1 MLSDLLYRLRA
12 LFRRKSM
19 ETELDE
25 ELRAHLE
32 HQVEKYV
39 QSGLPVEEAKRRARL
54 EFGGLDQVK
63 EECREARG
71 VRFIET
77 LIQDLRYSLR
87 TLAKNPAFT
96 AVTVLTLALGIGVNT
111 AIFSLINAVM
121 FKSLPVKQP
130 ERLALFQWAS
140 ESWALIPSLRGSW
153 DTDKSGRTV
162 CTSFT
167 PAAFEEVRAKNQ
179 VLSGI
184 FAFFDA
190 HRLNLVVG
198 GQAGLAVA
206 DLVSGD
212 YFSTLGV
219 IPILGRALTPA
230 DDRPEAPGAAVIS
243 YGYWMRRF
251 GGDASVVSKSV
262 TLNGI
267 PFTIVGVTPP
277 EFFGIQPGRSVDLW
291 APVQSEKQ
299 VLPDDNWNRTY
310 WYLLIM
316 GRLKPGL
323 SQSQALANLQVIF
336 RQSVTAGIKSLPK
349 EAEIPHL
356 ELAPGSKGLDSL
368 RSEFSQPL
376 LVLMTAVGLVLLI
389 ACANVANLLLERANS
404 RRREIAVRLALG
416 AGRGRLIRQLLTE
429 SAALSIA
436 GGATGLLLAYWAG
449 NLLVVMMSS
458 GGSPIALHVRPDVYV
473 LAFTASICALTS
485 LLVGLA
491 PALLGTRLD
500 LTPALK
506 AGPAAASAAPRRF
519 AGLRFGLA
527 KGLVVAQVA
536 ISLVLLVGAGLFVRT
551 LSNLENENIGFDRR
565 NLLLFSIDPTQQGYK
580 GARLTQFYEELQRR
594 LKAIPGVRSVSLSA
608 NPLLEGGVS
617 IWGLMLDGYTPPPR
631 PDRNPSDNSID
642 VHVNEVGPD
651 FFATMGIPVLLGR
664 AIQPQDTATR
674 PMVGVVNEAFARK
687 YLEGQDPVGR
697 RAGWDGEGRSNMEIV
712 GVVKDARY
720 GHLRRDPPPTYYV
733 PYTQYPDH
741 LGAMHFEVRTAGDP
755 KHWLASVG
763 DVVRSLDKQVPIFDA
778 KTQTEEI
785 DEAIFQ
791 ERIIA
796 RLTSLF
802 GVLAVLLACLGLY
815 GLMSYSVA
823 RRSNEIGIRLALG
836 ARRSGILR
844 GVLVEALGL
853 VLLGL
858 VLGVPVALGATRLI
872 SSQLYGLKPDD
883 ALTLALAAL
892 LLAVVALLA
901 GYIPARRATKVDPV
915 VALRY
920 E

>member
-25 ELRAHLE
+25 ELRAHFE
-32 HQVEKYV
+32 QQVEKYV
-39 QSGLPVEEAKRRARL
+39 RSGLPLEEARRRARL
-54 EFGGLDQVK
+54 EFGGLDKVK
-63 EECREARG
+63 EECRDARG

-77 LIQDLRYSLR
+77 MINDLHYSLR

-96 AVTVLTLALGIGVNT
+96 TVTVLTLALGIGVNT

-121 FKSLPVKQP
+121 FTSLPVKRP

-140 ESWALIPSLRGSW
+140 ESWPIMIPSLRGSW

-184 FAFFDA
+184 FAFTDA
-190 HRLNLVVG
+190 GRLNLVAG

-230 DDRPEAPGAAVIS
+230 DDRPEAPRAAVIS
-243 YGYWMRRF
+243 YGYWRRRF
-251 GGDASVVSKSV
+251 GGDASVVSKNV
-262 TLNGI
+262 TLNNV
-267 PFTIVGVTPP
+267 PFTIVGVSPP
-277 EFFGIQPGRSVDLW
+277 EFFGVQPGRSVDLW
-291 APVQSEKQ
+291 LPVQAASQ
-299 VLPDDNWNRTY
+299 VLPDLEWSRTNW
-310 WYLLIM
+310 WVLMM
-316 GRLKPGL
+316 GRLKPGV

-336 RQSVTAGIKSLPK
+336 RQSVTAGVRSLPK

-356 ELAPGSKGLDSL
+356 ELEPGSKGLDFL

-376 LVLMTAVGLVLLI
+376 FILMTVVGLVLLI
-389 ACANVANLLLERANS
+389 ACANVANLLLERATS
-404 RRREIAVRLALG
+404 RRKEIAVRLALG
-416 AGRGRLIRQLLTE
+416 AGRGRLVRQLLIE
-429 SAALSIA
+429 SATLSAA
-436 GGATGLLLAYWAG
+436 GGAAGLLLAYWAS

-458 GGSPIALHVRPDVYV
+458 GRDRINLRVSPDLYV
-473 LAFTASICALTS
+473 LFFTASLSILTA

-491 PALLGTRLD
+491 PALRGTRLD
-500 LTPALK
+500 LTPVLK
-506 AGPAAASAAPRRF
+506 AGPTGAGGAHRRF

-608 NPLLEGGVS
+608 NPLLEGGMSV
-617 IWGLMLDGYTPPPR
+617 WGLVLDGYVPKGR
-631 PDRNPSDNSID
+631 PAGGDNSISID
-642 VHVNEVGPD
+642 TNEVGPD

-697 RAGWDGEGRSNMEIV
+697 RAGWDGEGRSKMEIV
-712 GVVKDARY
+712 GVVKDSRY
-720 GHLRRDPPPTYYV
+720 GRLRRDPPPTYYV

-763 DVVRSLDKQVPIFDA
+763 DVVRSVDKQVPIFDA

-785 DEAIFQ
+785 DEAVFQ

-802 GVLAVLLACLGLY
+802 GALAVLLACLGLY
-815 GLMSYSVA
+815 GLMSYSVT
-823 RRSNEIGIRLALG
+823 RKRNEIGIRMALG
-836 ARRSGILR
+836 ARRAGILR
-844 GVLVEALGL
+844 WILIEAMGL
-853 VLLGL
+853 VLFGL
-858 VLGVPVALGATRLI
+858 ALGVPVALGATRLI
-872 SSQLYGLKPDD
+872 ASQLYGLKPND
-883 ALTLALAAL
+883 ALTLALATL
-892 LLAVVALLA
+892 LLAAVALLA